1 MPVWVQIDEPW
12 QATLDAAALRQAAE
26 TALRVANDPA
36 ATEPVLLTVRV
47 TDTATVQRL
56 NRRYRGYDKPTDVLA
71 FPADEVD
78 LETGARYLGDVVI
91 AYPVAAAQAR
101 QGGHRV
107 EDELVLLTVHGVLHL
122 LGYDDEE
129 PAARRRMWAIQTR
142 ILEALGCPLHP
153 PL

>member
-12 QATLDAAALRQAAE
+12 QATLDAAALRRAAE

-36 ATEPVLLTVRV
+36 TAEPILLTIRV

-129 PAARRRMWAIQTR
+129 PAARRRMWAMQAR
-142 ILEALGCPLHP
+142 VLEAVGCPLRP